1 MAENVTL
8 CGANSYQEKYYLNDQ
23 FSRLP
28 EQIQQELKIM
38 CVLFVEDVG
47 GVLTLEFLED
57 GTLTLNVSKEDADYL
72 FDEIGSELKI
82 RQIQREKREL
92 LEGLEKYYRI
102 VFLGQNPEDWEE
114 EE

>member
-38 CVLFVEDVG
+38 CVLFAEDVG